1 MTYLRLI
8 KYPGAKTVLI
18 PDISRVF
25 IKSGARRLVDVFG
38 GSGTVSLNIRPKE
51 IVFNDI
57 NWDIYNLFLAIKED
71 PSYFLTELSDLLN
84 SARYNNLE
92 RGKNADSRNS
102 GREKNAALQNKINSL
117 LNLKSGNESTYESL
131 STPDLIYAFRTL
143 CRFSVS
149 FGGMGNTYGTE
160 TEKSLYTYMR
170 KTLHDFKRMSIT
182 ISTWEIE
189 NLDFRDL
196 IKKYDSTT
204 TFFYLDPPYP
214 GKDWYDRAFGMDDY
228 DDIQNLFESVKGK
241 YLMNLDSKHKNLEE
255 VFGKPSFVKRY
266 FNMNGKQ
273 SPENHGKLR
282 SFYTNVPLQ
291 QEGRK

>member
-38 GSGTVSLNIRPKE
+38 GSGTVSLNIRSKE

-92 RGKNADSRNS
+92 RGKSPDSRNS
-102 GREKNAALQNKINSL
+102 GREKNASLQNKINSL
-117 LNLKSGNESTYESL
+117 LNYGSGNESMPERHEV
-131 STPDLIYAFRTL
+131 PDLINAFRTL

-170 KTLHDFKRMSIT
+170 KTLHDFKRMSMI

-196 IKKYDSTT
+196 IKKYDSAT

-214 GKDWYDRAFGMDDY
+214 GKDWYDRGFGMEDY
-228 DDIQNLFESVKGK
+228 DDIQNL
-241 YLMNLDSKHKNLEE
+241 
-255 VFGKPSFVKRY
+255 
-266 FNMNGKQ
+266 
-273 SPENHGKLR
+273 
-282 SFYTNVPLQ
+282 
-291 QEGRK
+291 

>member
-25 IKSGARRLVDVFG
+25 IKSGTRRLVDVFG
-38 GSGTVSLNIRPKE
+38 GSGTVSLNIRSRE
-51 IVFNDI
+51 IVYNDI

-92 RGKNADSRNS
+92 HGKSADSRNS

-117 LNLKSGNESTYESL
+117 LNLKSGNASSHESQSA
-131 STPDLIYAFRTL
+131 PDLIHAFRIL

-149 FGGMGNTYGTE
+149 FGGMGNTYSTE

-170 KTLHDFKRMSIT
+170 KTLHDFKRMSMT

-196 IKKYDSTT
+196 IEKYDSAT

-214 GKDWYDRAFGMDDY
+214 GKDWYDRTFGMDDY
-228 DDIQNLFESVKGK
+228 EDIQNLFESVKGK
-241 YLMNLDSKHKNLEE
+241 YLMNFDSKHKNLEE

-273 SPENHGKLR
+273 VPENHGRLR